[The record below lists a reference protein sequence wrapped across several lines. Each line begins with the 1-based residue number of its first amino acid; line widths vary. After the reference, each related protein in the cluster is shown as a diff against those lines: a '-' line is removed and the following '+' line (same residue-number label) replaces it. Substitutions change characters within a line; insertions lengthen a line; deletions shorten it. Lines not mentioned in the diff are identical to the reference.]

1 MINKLK
7 RILKKEIEVIKMSNP
22 SLILVGFMGTG
33 KSTLG
38 KYIANQNSLTFVDL
52 DDYIVDKTS
61 QNIPEIFEN
70 KGETAFRELEYE
82 ALQETMSTYDIIATG
97 GGIIEYAPS
106 LALLRNAKGVIW
118 VDCEFDTIFS
128 RIKNDKNRPNAKNK
142 SFVELKNLYSKRV
155 SRYNE
160 IAFKKVNSIQTVEVL
175 SEEIFQLLDCE

>member
-7 RILKKEIEVIKMSNP
+7 RILKKEIEIIKMSNP

-38 KYIANQNSLTFVDL
+38 KYIANQKSLTFVDL
-52 DDYIVDKTS
+52 DDYIVNKTS

-70 KGETAFRELEYE
+70 KGEAAFRELEYE

-118 VDCEFDTIFS
+118 VDCDFDTIS
-128 RIKNDKNRPNAKNK
+128 
-142 SFVELKNLYSKRV
+142 V
-155 SRYNE
+155 SYTHLTLPT
-160 IAFKKVNSIQTVEVL
+160 K
-175 SEEIFQLLDCE
+175 D